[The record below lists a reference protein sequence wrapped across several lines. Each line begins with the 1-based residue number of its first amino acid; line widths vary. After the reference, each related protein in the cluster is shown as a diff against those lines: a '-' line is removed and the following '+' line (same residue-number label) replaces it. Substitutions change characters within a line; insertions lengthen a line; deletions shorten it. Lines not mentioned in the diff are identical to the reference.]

1 MRGGSRGLIG
11 CGEEVILA
19 VGLELKKG
27 FVLPM
32 ADGEEG
38 SYRPIS
44 KAGDARGESSVA
56 IVKTPSNFLSG

>member
-1 MRGGSRGLIG
+1 
-11 CGEEVILA
+11 
-19 VGLELKKG
+19 
-27 FVLPM
+27 M

-38 SYRPIS
+38 SYRPTS

>member
-1 MRGGSRGLIG
+1 M
-11 CGEEVILA
+11 ILA
-19 VGLELKKG
+19 LQSGSSGWVGVEERV
-27 FVLPM
+27 VLPM

-38 SYRPIS
+38 SYRPTS